1 MIRTSRCKTQYLAN
15 ISPYLWQLFLLIR
28 VRPASIRQPFPRQGN
43 ILPIKLLTL
52 WPVEI
57 ESTHFVWKTNSLPLT
72 YGHLI
77 ITYIIFKLIYV
88 ICVLLHYSTHIYN
101 FFSVFIFWLYISKF
115 LFYSILL
122 NKAKY
127 IFIVR
132 FFTFVKNLF
141 SVKLKRLF
149 LCYRHKHIYIFLLST
164 FLSLFNF
171 MLSI

>member
-1 MIRTSRCKTQYLAN
+1 
-15 ISPYLWQLFLLIR
+15 
-28 VRPASIRQPFPRQGN
+28 
-43 ILPIKLLTL
+43 
-52 WPVEI
+52 
-57 ESTHFVWKTNSLPLT
+57 VWKTNSLPLT